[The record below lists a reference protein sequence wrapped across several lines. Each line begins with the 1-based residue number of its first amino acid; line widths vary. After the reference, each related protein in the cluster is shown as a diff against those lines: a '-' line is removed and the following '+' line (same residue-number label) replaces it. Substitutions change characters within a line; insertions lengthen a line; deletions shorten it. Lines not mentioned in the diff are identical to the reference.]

1 MKNQWKSLLLL
12 TAALGVVLLYAFA
25 FQDDIQFDARLTRAK
40 VDGIFEPRPADSL
53 SAASGLSAEQARQ
66 DSIAK
71 ARLTPDTTHQRVLFF
86 GDSMLEGLTRRL
98 VDYTEAN
105 GHELH
110 TVVWYSSSSK
120 LWAETDTLEHFM
132 RKVQPTY
139 VIVCLCGN
147 ELFVNDLDQRD
158 KYIKTIL
165 SKIGDI
171 PYVWVSP
178 PNWKKDTGINDV
190 IIRNVG
196 KDRYF
201 DSRYLQLE
209 RGKDHAHPTFTAA
222 AQWADTIA
230 RWLRSPNTLHPIRMD
245 DPTAKATHPD
255 VTLLMPV
262 R

>member
-110 TVVWYSSSSK
+110 TVV
-120 LWAETDTLEHFM
+120 
-132 RKVQPTY
+132 
-139 VIVCLCGN
+139 C
-147 ELFVNDLDQRD
+147 
-158 KYIKTIL
+158 
-165 SKIGDI
+165 
-171 PYVWVSP
+171 
-178 PNWKKDTGINDV
+178 
-190 IIRNVG
+190 
-196 KDRYF
+196 
-201 DSRYLQLE
+201 
-209 RGKDHAHPTFTAA
+209 
-222 AQWADTIA
+222 
-230 RWLRSPNTLHPIRMD
+230 
-245 DPTAKATHPD
+245 
-255 VTLLMPV
+255 
-262 R
+262 